1 MYKETQENTIKLGKM
16 INRFHTKLLGKKII
30 HYRKIDSTQKEIW
43 RKIETGDIDN
53 GTIIS
58 MTGMS

>member
-1 MYKETQENTIKLGKM
+1 M